1 MRGWRARRRR
11 TPALTDSRFACAHRR
26 RVHTRQLP
34 RRTSRWHERVAH
46 FCLAD
51 FFLSEGRFALC
62 RKKSDGG
69 ALSVNTST
77 FWRTFLARIGALFW
91 RTFTI
96 SMDGMA
102 HFLRFGALFVRRK
115 SSMLTYT
122 CSKSIDGTSA
132 VCFCITGCRAL
143 QVFQHRMRRTSS
155 GWRSYPALAAHLF
168 PASHPLEQHRNA
180 LRTLLWVKSVRF
192 QVNVLAEHA

>member
-11 TPALTDSRFACAHRR
+11 TPALTESRFARAHRR
-26 RVHTRQLP
+26 RVHARQLP
-34 RRTSRWHERVAH
+34 RRTSRWHETVAH

-69 ALSVNTST
+69 ALFVNPST
-77 FWRTFLARIGALFW
+77 FWRTFSGRIGALFW

-102 HFLRFGALFVRRK
+102 HFLGFGALFLRPK
-115 SSMLTYT
+115 SSMKTYT
-122 CSKSIDGTSA
+122 CSKSIDGTSV
-132 VCFCITGCRAL
+132 VCFCTTGCRAL
-143 QVFQHRMRRTSS
+143 QRLRHGNGAHSS
-155 GWRSYPALAAHLF
+155 NVQRSRPSGALIPGFAPVRAAPQRAPHVA
-168 PASHPLEQHRNA
+168 PG
-180 LRTLLWVKSVRF
+180 
-192 QVNVLAEHA
+192 